1 MSKRKI
7 KILTIFGTRK
17 ELIKLYPV
25 LDRLNADENFES
37 IVVTTSQLQEDLDD
51 LCTLFKVKP
60 AHDLN
65 LKRSKKQ
72 LSDIT
77 NLALS
82 GLDPLLKHHRPDLV
96 LVQGE
101 STSAFAGALA
111 AFYNKIPVGHVD
123 AGVRTFNKMKPYP
136 EEVNRR
142 LVSTLSELHFTT
154 AAQNAEYLLHEGAV
168 PRNVFIT
175 GNIIIDS
182 VKSVAHKTKN
192 MLTRYIRPDDLN
204 GYKMI
209 LVTSHKKENW
219 GKPLIEL
226 CLALVDLTQ
235 AYPDIQ
241 IAFPLKFNAA
251 VRDTVYKVLKKK
263 ERIHLLDQL
272 PYQAFVEAVARSHLM
287 ITDSVCI
294 MEEGVALRKPVVL
307 FEEKTGKTES
317 YIMGGVKPIE
327 MKRAT
332 IVVETSRLI
341 EDPNAAKNLIGEFSL
356 PGDGHAAERIVQAI
370 RCHFGLGE
378 RPKDYSPKVTADKP
392 AKSAMIKRDLNTHVQ
407 NNAQHQASGVR
418 QITCSS

>member
-1 MSKRKI
+1 MLEKKI

-17 ELIKLYPV
+17 ELINLYPV
-25 LDRLNADENFES
+25 LNMLKADEDFES
-37 IVVTTSQLQEDLDD
+37 ILVSTSELQEDLDE
-51 LCTLFKVKP
+51 LCALFKIKP

-65 LKRSKKQ
+65 LKRSKKH

-82 GLDPLLKHHRPDLV
+82 GLDPLLKHHRPDLI

-111 AFYNKIPVGHVD
+111 AFYNKIPVGHVG

-192 MLTRYIRPDDLN
+192 ILTRYIPPDDLN
-204 GYKMI
+204 AHKMI
-209 LVTSHKKENW
+209 LVTSHKEGNW
-219 GKPLIEL
+219 GKPLIGL
-226 CLALVDLTQ
+226 CLALLDLTQ

-241 IAFPLKFNAA
+241 IAFPLKFSGA
-251 VRDTVYKVLKKK
+251 VRDTVYKVLNKK

-272 PYQAFVEAVARSHLM
+272 PYQAFVEAMARSHLM
-287 ITDSVCI
+287 ITDSICI

-307 FEEKTGKTES
+307 FEEKTGQTES

-327 MKRAT
+327 LKRAT

-341 EDPNAAKNLIGEFSL
+341 EDPNIVKELIGDFSL
-356 PGDGHAAERIVQAI
+356 SGDGRAAARIVQAI

-378 RPKDYSPKVTADKP
+378 RPKDYIPKATDKP
-392 AKSAMIKRDLNTHVQ
+392 TQSAMIQRGLKTHVQ
-407 NNAQHQASGVR
+407 NNAQHQASGIR
-418 QITCSS
+418 